1 MNILQ
6 GQFYNSNNKFT
17 GLDVCENLRIV
28 LVLVCCKE
36 GTYLRYM

>member
-17 GLDVCENLRIV
+17 GLLVDVCENLK
-28 LVLVCCKE
+28 L
-36 GTYLRYM
+36 Y